1 MAKKNKNTKRR
12 TPRVAGHPG
21 PYALPREDPEEF
33 RGPSRPKPDHDLVRK
48 LLKKLSK
55 DSLVAHDPKR
65 HIVIAAIRCVDA
77 VSSTALHGDLMAM
90 MGHYSKRDPVPDP
103 QPPAYEDPNDP
114 YDFPPPPERATRRI
128 LRRTA
133 DGDEVLDRSPDSH
146 DSVSDGVPNDDEFDE
161 SIQ

>member
-1 MAKKNKNTKRR
+1 M
-12 TPRVAGHPG
+12 
-21 PYALPREDPEEF
+21 
-33 RGPSRPKPDHDLVRK
+33 RK

-103 QPPAYEDPNDP
+103 QPPGYEDPNDP

-146 DSVSDGVPNDDEFDE
+146 ASVSDGVQ
-161 SIQ
+161 SARRRRSSTCRSGRRAKTGRMSGSHVRRAAST